1 MPLGVFLAKT
11 KERIVFYCFVPLVIF
26 ANIFQLSYRMDHNHT
41 LINYFLIVGNFFVAY
56 VLWILWQKR
65 LVMKLL
71 ASILLVILTISG
83 VIDLMAVKNDFQY
96 TFYDSPTNR
105 FMAWIKNSTDER
117 AVFLAR
123 EDILDPI
130 TLSGRY
136 NYFGATYYPQVMGY
150 PVQERR
156 ESMIKFFEAKDMKS
170 IEQMK
175 NEGIDYVAVPVTP
188 PSGFW
193 YRVDREFF
201 ADNLKTVYS
210 DENVVVYQL

>member
-1 MPLGVFLAKT
+1 MKVVVFFLL
-11 KERIVFYCFVPLVIF
+11 FV
-26 ANIFQLSYRMDHNHT
+26 
-41 LINYFLIVGNFFVAY
+41 
-56 VLWILWQKR
+56 
-65 LVMKLL
+65 
-71 ASILLVILTISG
+71 LTVSG

-96 TFYDSPTNR
+96 TFPDAPANR
-105 FMAWIKNSTDER
+105 FMAWVKESTDKR

-150 PVQERR
+150 PIQERR
-156 ESMIKFFEAKDMKS
+156 ESMIKFFEANDKVT

-175 NEGIDYVAVPVTP
+175 SEDIDYIALPVVP

-201 ADNLKTVYS
+201 EDNLKTVYS
-210 DENVVVYQL
+210 DEDVVVYKL